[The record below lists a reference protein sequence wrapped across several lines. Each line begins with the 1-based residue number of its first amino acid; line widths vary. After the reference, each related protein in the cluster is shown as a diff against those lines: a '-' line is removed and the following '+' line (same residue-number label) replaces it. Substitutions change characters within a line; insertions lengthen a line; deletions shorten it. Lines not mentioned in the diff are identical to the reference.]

1 MMPPGL
7 STPPAEMAGLGPF
20 VLQSYQPGQRLVFAR
35 NTRDWRTDAAGV
47 PLPYLGHESGG
58 RLKAVKK
65 KIGKFR

>member
-1 MMPPGL
+1 M

-20 VLQSYQPGQRLVFAR
+20 VLQSYEPGQRLVLAR

-47 PLPYLGHESGG
+47 PLPYLGHEPGG

-65 KIGKFR
+65 KIGKCR

>member
-20 VLQSYQPGQRLVFAR
+20 VLQSYEPGQRLVLAR

-47 PLPYLGHESGG
+47 PLPYLGHEPGG

-65 KIGKFR
+65 KIGKCR